1 MYAALRFSKTTVFD
15 CSQRLL
21 PKCSREIAIDLKRNS
36 THVSCMRFVLFFLF
50 AIIASGLLAE
60 PALAAAPAAT
70 PDVAAPAPRNHETIL
85 NDLFLSLRKAKTEQA
100 AADIANDIRQEWTHS
115 GSATVDLLMQWADA
129 AVARKDL
136 PAALDFLDQ
145 IIVLK
150 PKFAEGWNRR
160 ATIHYMMNNYS
171 KSMVDIQKT
180 LELEPRHFGALSG
193 MGAIFLD
200 LKRNEKAL
208 QTYEKV
214 LEVYPLLR
222 DVQSQVGILE
232 EQLAGSR
239 T

>member
-1 MYAALRFSKTTVFD
+1 
-15 CSQRLL
+15 
-21 PKCSREIAIDLKRNS
+21 
-36 THVSCMRFVLFFLF
+36 MRFLLFPLLLLSGSLVLPP
-50 AIIASGLLAE
+50 ISIAQ
-60 PALAAAPAAT
+60 AAAPMPEVKVLDINPPADA
-70 PDVAAPAPRNHETIL
+70 PAAPAPRDHATIL
-85 NDLFLSLRKAKTEQA
+85 NDLFLSLRKAKTEKA

-129 AVARKDL
+129 AVARKD
-136 PAALDFLDQ
+136 Q
-145 IIVLK
+145 VIVLK

-193 MGAIFLD
+193 MGVIFLD
-200 LKRNEKAL
+200 LKRNEQAL
-208 QTYEKV
+208 QAYEKV

-222 DVQSQVGILE
+222 DVQKQVGILE

>member
-1 MYAALRFSKTTVFD
+1 
-15 CSQRLL
+15 
-21 PKCSREIAIDLKRNS
+21 
-36 THVSCMRFVLFFLF
+36 MRFLLFPLLLLSGSLVLPP
-50 AIIASGLLAE
+50 ISIAQ
-60 PALAAAPAAT
+60 AAAPMPEVKVLDINPPADA
-70 PDVAAPAPRNHETIL
+70 PAAPAPRDHATIL
-85 NDLFLSLRKAKTEQA
+85 NDLFLSLRKAKTEKA

-150 PKFAEGWNRR
+150 PKFAEGWNHR

-180 LELEPRHFGALSG
+180 LELEPRHFGALAG
-193 MGAIFLD
+193 MGVIFLD
-200 LKRNEKAL
+200 LKRNEQAL
-208 QTYEKV
+208 RAYERV

-222 DVQSQVGILE
+222 DVQKQVGILE

>member
-1 MYAALRFSKTTVFD
+1 
-15 CSQRLL
+15 
-21 PKCSREIAIDLKRNS
+21 
-36 THVSCMRFVLFFLF
+36 MRFLLFVPFV
-50 AIIASGLLAE
+50 IVASGLLGA
-60 PALAAAPAAT
+60 PAFAAAPAAT
-70 PDVAAPAPRNHETIL
+70 PDIAAPAPVQRDHATIL

-180 LELEPRHFGALSG
+180 LELEPRHFGALAG
-193 MGAIFLD
+193 MGVIFLD
-200 LKRNEKAL
+200 LKRNEQAL
-208 QTYEKV
+208 QAYEKV

>member
-1 MYAALRFSKTTVFD
+1 
-15 CSQRLL
+15 
-21 PKCSREIAIDLKRNS
+21 
-36 THVSCMRFVLFFLF
+36 MRFLMFIPFLVF
-50 AIIASGLLAE
+50 GFGTSAAI
-60 PALAAAPAAT
+60 AAAPAALT
-70 PDVAAPAPRNHETIL
+70 DVEQAKPVKRDHATIL
-85 NDLFLSLRKAKTEQA
+85 NDLFISLRKAKTSQA
-100 AADIANDIRQEWTHS
+100 ASDIANDIRQEWTQS
-115 GSATVDLLMQWADA
+115 GSATIDLLLQWADA

-180 LELEPRHFGALSG
+180 LELEPRHFGALAG
-193 MGAIFLD
+193 MGVIFLD
-200 LKRNEKAL
+200 LKRKEQAL
-208 QTYEKV
+208 QAYEKV
-214 LEVYPLLR
+214 LELYPLLR

>member
-1 MYAALRFSKTTVFD
+1 
-15 CSQRLL
+15 
-21 PKCSREIAIDLKRNS
+21 
-36 THVSCMRFVLFFLF
+36 MRFFLF
-50 AIIASGLLAE
+50 PLLLLSGSLVLPPMSIAQ
-60 PALAAAPAAT
+60 AAAPMPEVKVLDINPPA
-70 PDVAAPAPRNHETIL
+70 DAPAAQGKRDHATIL
-85 NDLFLSLRKAKTEQA
+85 NDLFLSLRKAKTEKA

-150 PKFAEGWNRR
+150 PTFAEGWNRR

-200 LKRNEKAL
+200 LKRNEQAL
-208 QTYEKV
+208 QAYEKV